1 MPCEIMIRAYTNGD
15 GTVNYSHPDPIKDAR
30 GVYKPG
36 YPCKIKDQPCIW
48 GQKQRL
54 PYNVRIIVT
63 DASKDEVNSYIDTTY
78 DIPHIHAAW
87 ERKLLFVQ
95 EASVPSIDGFRYTVS
110 CSNPG
115 FSNLAGITRD
125 MVENYL
131 NNWNGFVVSA
141 ATNSVTFDFAIYED
155 DRVPESIIKG
165 ALQSWGF
172 WTTNISQ
179 AIFSEILYTQATGQH
194 IVEVDYSAYIAASI
208 PNKVENL
215 ILQRGG
221 VIQIHDTGTRV
232 VRFSINR
239 TNVFQYFKQTIDRK
253 LATRIYRTQLRIS
266 EATLDNIIA
275 DTSIDPA
282 GGVKEVTFVQLQS
295 YLLNRL
301 DEDL

>member
-1 MPCEIMIRAYTNGD
+1 M
-15 GTVNYSHPDPIKDAR
+15 
-30 GVYKPG
+30 
-36 YPCKIKDQPCIW
+36 
-48 GQKQRL
+48 
-54 PYNVRIIVT
+54 
-63 DASKDEVNSYIDTTY
+63 
-78 DIPHIHAAW
+78 
-87 ERKLLFVQ
+87 
-95 EASVPSIDGFRYTVS
+95 
-110 CSNPG
+110 
-115 FSNLAGITRD
+115 
-125 MVENYL
+125 
-131 NNWNGFVVSA
+131 
-141 ATNSVTFDFAIYED
+141 VTFDFAIYED

-282 GGVKEVTFVQLQS
+282 GGVKEVTFVQLQG